1 MPYIRRGY
9 YIVDFLMKEKVPFI
23 FGFCGHGNVGIL
35 DALYDR
41 KDEIRLIFLSSPFV
55 MYHSLKG
62 FLAPAASYLGPNAG
76 GCDCTVSARFR

>member
-55 MYHSLKG
+55 MYHSVKR

-76 GCDCTVSARFR
+76 GCDCIV